1 MSQLTFS
8 DVATLWK
15 ADKRQWVKPASYAVY
30 LQLCN
35 HSLLPVFG
43 DKKAL
48 DEALIQSQVNLLLS
62 HGYSIKTVKDTM
74 LVLRMILRYG
84 EKLKVWSHLE
94 FCVHYPTQADG
105 SSPAQTLSIQ
115 QQRLLLKHLQGH
127 LSFRNLG
134 LRICLETGLR
144 IGEIYG
150 PSRRL
155 WIRPIISCR
164 MPRAPS
170 RRRPTGTISTSCFR
184 ASASLMSVSKPSV
197 TALRPDAS
205 RANATIRPCQ
215 PSLGTLRSRRPWTFT
230 SIPTSRKRKRPSK
243 G

>member
-94 FCVHYPTQADG
+94 FSVHYPTQADG

-144 IGEIYG
+144 IGEIYIESKCDYKTVSSILG
-150 PSRRL
+150 HASLSTTMDLYVHPDFAEKKKVIGKMTRRL
-155 WIRPIISCR
+155 R
-164 MPRAPS
+164 M
-170 RRRPTGTISTSCFR
+170 
-184 ASASLMSVSKPSV
+184 
-197 TALRPDAS
+197 
-205 RANATIRPCQ
+205 
-215 PSLGTLRSRRPWTFT
+215 
-230 SIPTSRKRKRPSK
+230 
-243 G
+243 